1 MHSCGILAACR
12 SRCEHCEHC
21 LWCVE
26 FVFSVGDVS
35 PFFVAMY
42 LLAGEPTNT
51 CMDFCLNYMKCNST
65 IYGMIES
72 MKKNEPMYATMSEQ
86 DVLSTAT
93 SRICEE
99 LGVSPNYNKVD
110 TCFNGIELQGES
122 KKLRVCFMP

>member
-42 LLAGEPTNT
+42 PLAGEPTNT